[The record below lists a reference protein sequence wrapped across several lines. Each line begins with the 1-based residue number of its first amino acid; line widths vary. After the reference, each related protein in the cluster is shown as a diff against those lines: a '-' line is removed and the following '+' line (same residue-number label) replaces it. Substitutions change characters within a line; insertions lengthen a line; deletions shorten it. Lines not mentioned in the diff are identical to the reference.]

1 METTTLVLVPG
12 LGLGADAWAPTR
24 EALGARPTTVA
35 TLPGFGVRASRD
47 LDLRPPARA
56 ASLLAS
62 LEDIPGPLVLIGHS
76 ASCQV
81 VVAAALQAPRR
92 VAGLVLVGP
101 TTDPRAGTW
110 PRLLA
115 TWLATAVHEDPR
127 QLPVLVGDYGRTGLE
142 SMRRGME
149 AAREH
154 RTDLDLPLVGCP
166 VLVLRGRHDRICS
179 AGWADTL
186 AAAAPLG
193 TSRTLASGAHMV
205 PLTRGRLV
213 AEQLEAFCS
222 S

>member
-1 METTTLVLVPG
+1 MTTLVLVPG
-12 LGLGADAWAPTR
+12 LGLGPDAWAPTR

-35 TLPGFGVRASRD
+35 ALPGFGVRASPH

-62 LEDIPGPLVLIGHS
+62 LEDVPGPLVLTGHS

-81 VVAAALQAPRR
+81 VVAAAVQAPKR

-115 TWLATAVHEDPR
+115 TWSATAVHEDPH
-127 QLPVLVGDYGRTGLE
+127 QLPVLVRDYARTGLE
-142 SMRRGME
+142 TMRRGME

-154 RTDLDLPLVGCP
+154 RTDLDLSHVDCP

-179 AGWADTL
+179 AGWADAL
-186 AAAAPLG
+186 AAAVRHG
-193 TSRTLASGAHMV
+193 TSRTLPSGAHQV